1 MRKLRKLIR
10 QGGLRAKIIA
20 WFLVPTAIILSAV
33 GGLAFQTS
41 QRVAEELSLERNRDR
56 TQLLANQLSAE
67 LQTYQQPLRY
77 IAASTSPE
85 DLYHQQG
92 VLDREWPFGALQV
105 FDAGVLILDEN
116 GTVEAV
122 VPDSH
127 HLFGRDLPELV
138 AHPST
143 SSGEGLGFTDILF
156 DKIADMEIVALSYP
170 ISNEPDEI
178 QGTIV
183 GLFQVER
190 MATRTSALYRDIW
203 NLYIGRRETAFL
215 VDGTGRVI
223 FHPDTFFIGEDF
235 SDLKAVQRAMS
246 GDTGA
251 ARARDV
257 EGHEVVTGF
266 TPMPRT
272 SWALITEEPWSEI
285 ISASRPYIRFMLAL
299 LALGVIVPVIVIA
312 LGVRRITEPIAEMI
326 DAAKRIAGGNFG
338 QTIDVRTGDELE
350 LLAEQFNAMSAELE
364 ASYANLEQRV
374 ADRTEALA
382 TLNMI
387 ASVVSRSLELDEI
400 MQAALEKTLETMH
413 MEAGAAFRLD
423 GQRLSL
429 MAHKG
434 LANAFVQRVEEL
446 PLRESIASQA
456 VDKAA
461 PVARLVAHYPDGS
474 LKELLQ
480 AEGWQSIVGV
490 PLIAKGETLGVLNL
504 ASREER
510 VLTAEERALLL
521 AIGQQTGVAVVN
533 ARLYEQAEA
542 TAAAAERNRL
552 ARELHDAVSQTL
564 FSASMIAD
572 VLPRLWK
579 RDPGEAQRRL
589 EMLSRLTRGAMAEM
603 RTLLVELRPSALI
616 ESDLDKLLHQ
626 LCQVATGRTEVEVDF
641 RMEAEIESAPPPPPE
656 VKVALYRIAQEA
668 LNNVVKHA
676 QASHA
681 EVSLRM
687 IATGVRLRVW
697 DNGCGFDL
705 EDVPQGRLGL
715 GNMRERA
722 EAIGAALEIKSHPGQ
737 GTQIVVSWRN
747 GEEGQ

>member
-1 MRKLRKLIR
+1 MRKLRKLIG

-67 LQTYQQPLRY
+67 LQAYQQPLRA
-77 IAASTSPE
+77 IAASASPE
-85 DLYHQQG
+85 DLYRQQA

-116 GTVEAV
+116 GTVEAA

-127 HLFGRDLPELV
+127 HLFGRDMPELV
-138 AHPST
+138 AQPST

-190 MATRTSALYRDIW
+190 VATRTSALYRDIW

-235 SDLKAVQRAMS
+235 SDLKAVQRALS

-257 EGHEVVTGF
+257 EGREVVTGF
-266 TPMPRT
+266 TPTPHT

-285 ISASRPYIRFMLAL
+285 IRASRPYIRFMLAL

-374 ADRTEALA
+374 ADRTEELA

-400 MQAALEKTLETMH
+400 MQAALEKTLETMR

-446 PLRESIASQA
+446 PLRDSIASQA

-474 LKELLQ
+474 LKELLK
-480 AEGWQSIVGV
+480 AEGWRSVVGV

-510 VLTAEERALLL
+510 VLTADERALLL

-579 RDPGEAQRRL
+579 RDPDEAQRRL

-616 ESDLDKLLHQ
+616 ESDLDKLLRQ
-626 LCQVATGRTEVEVDF
+626 LCQVATGRTDLEVDF
-641 RMEAEIESAPPPPPE
+641 RMEAEIESAPPPPPD

-676 QASHA
+676 QASRA

-687 IATGVRLRVW
+687 AATGFRLRVW

-722 EAIGAALEIKSHPGQ
+722 EAIGAALEIESHPGR